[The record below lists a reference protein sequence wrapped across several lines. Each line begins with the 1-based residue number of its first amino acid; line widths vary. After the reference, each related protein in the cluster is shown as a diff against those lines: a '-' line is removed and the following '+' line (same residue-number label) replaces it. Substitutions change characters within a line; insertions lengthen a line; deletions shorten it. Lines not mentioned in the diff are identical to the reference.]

1 MRPWR
6 RRWLPPKP
14 PEPPPGYVW
23 FYWDLIPVAEVE
35 QHAREV
41 MAGFD
46 QLPRR
51 LRDQENYAQ
60 RVRRKPARKWQR

>member
-1 MRPWR
+1 
-6 RRWLPPKP
+6 
-14 PEPPPGYVW
+14 VW